1 MEKMCLKHRR
11 TPSSTMCHECHNP
24 ICRACVMVTP
34 QGSFCSSEC
43 NILYREMKKRMPKA
57 TKAMRGKSIL
67 LGLSVI
73 VLALFVF
80 HFVFRDNPELKKYDV
95 IGRLLGR
102 GTE

>member
-1 MEKMCLKHRR
+1 MAKMCLKHRR
-11 TPSSTMCHECHNP
+11 TPASTMCHQCHNP
-24 ICRACVMVTP
+24 ICRSCVTVTP

-43 NILYREMKKRMPKA
+43 SVLHREMKQRIPKA
-57 TKAMRGKSIL
+57 VKGTRGKAIL

-73 VLALFVF
+73 LLALFLF
-80 HFVFRDNPELKKYDV
+80 HFAFRDNPKLKKYDV